1 MALILRDLKTN
12 YLYEKERRYS
22 CCNCGHVIKDH
33 NKMKRFFF
41 EYGGG
46 GTLCMTCLYKL
57 HLELTDVFEQ
67 SPMLITE
74 VIKQY
79 Y

>member
-1 MALILRDLKTN
+1 MALILRDLKESC
-12 YLYEKERRYS
+12 LYEPGYTYS
-22 CCNCGHVIKDH
+22 CTNCGGIIKYHVA
-33 NKMKRFFF
+33 KRFFF